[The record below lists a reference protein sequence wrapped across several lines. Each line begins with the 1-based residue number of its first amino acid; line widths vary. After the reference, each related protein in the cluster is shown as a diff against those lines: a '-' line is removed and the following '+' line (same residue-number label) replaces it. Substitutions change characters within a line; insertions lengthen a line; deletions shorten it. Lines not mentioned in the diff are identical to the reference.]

1 MAMLFCDENA
11 ARVRE
16 SAGLEAHDHALAATV
31 EVTQDRL
38 AAVRPLVDAANV
50 STRSAS
56 ARSLTSVNPPHAAR

>member
-1 MAMLFCDENA
+1 MAVLPCDENA

-38 AAVRPLVDAANV
+38 PRKNEAERRTNRERDNQNPK
-50 STRSAS
+50 ST
-56 ARSLTSVNPPHAAR
+56 